1 MTSSSSEFDAK
12 AYRKALGGFATGVC
26 VVTAHTAEGPLGIT
40 VNSFT
45 SVSLDPPLVLWC
57 MDVKSDRHD
66 AFAGA
71 ERFAVHV
78 LPVEDQ
84 AMSDRFA
91 CGVCTLSDDEF
102 EVGDPAPPR
111 LRNAVTRL
119 DCTTHDRIVM
129 GDHLVIVGRV
139 AAFDT
144 HPGDALTYFR
154 GKYGQAVDPGRLM
167 GLLRFLAEFGRSP
180 RPAVV
185 ALGPCCARR
194 FEPQRRQRLLRV
206 LSTQVG

>member
-1 MTSSSSEFDAK
+1 MTDTSTDFDAR
-12 AYRKALGGFATGVC
+12 AYRRALGGFATGVC
-26 VVTAHTAEGPLGIT
+26 VVTAHTKDGPLGIT

-71 ERFAVHV
+71 ERFAVHM

-84 AMSDRFA
+84 EMSDRFA
-91 CGVCTLSDDEF
+91 WGVARLNEDEF
-102 EVGDPAPPR
+102 DTQNLEPPC

-119 DCTTHDRIVM
+119 DCDMHQQVLM

-139 AAFDT
+139 RAFDT
-144 HPGDALTYFR
+144 RPGDALTYFR
-154 GKYGQAVDPGRLM
+154 GKYGKAVDPT
-167 GLLRFLAEFGRSP
+167 A
-180 RPAVV
+180 
-185 ALGPCCARR
+185 
-194 FEPQRRQRLLRV
+194 
-206 LSTQVG
+206 